1 MASQTPRALGFM
13 NLERG
18 PSPPPPR
25 PGALLNPTTFD
36 FPIIVETV
44 SGAWA
49 DRVLPGDP
57 SLEPACIAAA
67 QRLVARGAVA
77 ISANCGFFIR
87 HQAAVAAAVKVP
99 VALSSL
105 LLMPVLLR
113 QLAPNAKLAVVTADS
128 RIFGEDLFGGCG
140 PGDRARIV
148 VGGVEGG
155 ALLRN
160 EMMRPPPPT
169 EDADIEAD
177 VLARVAQL
185 RAAHPEIAALLFEC
199 TAFPRVT
206 PSIRRKTG
214 LPVYDTTTLCRM
226 TMASAAFPFP

>member
-1 MASQTPRALGFM
+1 MAARTTPSLGFL

-18 PSPPPPR
+18 PSPPAPR
-25 PGALLNPTTFD
+25 PGALLNPSTFD

-44 SGAWA
+44 AGAWV

-67 QRLVARGAVA
+67 QKLVSRGAAA

-87 HQAAVAAAVKVP
+87 HQAAVAASVKVP

-105 LLMPVLLR
+105 ILIPTLLR
-113 QLAPNAKLAVVTADS
+113 QLPSDAKLAVITADS
-128 RIFGEDLFGGCG
+128 TLFGDDLL
-140 PGDRARIV
+140 GDCSASDRVRVV

-155 ALLRN
+155 KLLRN

-177 VLARVAQL
+177 VVARIDQL
-185 RAAHPEIAALLFEC
+185 RAAHPEVAALLFEC

-206 PSIRRKTG
+206 PSVRRRVG
-214 LPVYDTTTLCRM
+214 LPIYDITTLCRM
-226 TMASAAFPFP
+226 TMASVP

>member
-1 MASQTPRALGFM
+1 MTSPIPRPLGFL

-18 PSPPPPR
+18 PSPPAPR
-25 PGALLNPTTFD
+25 PGALLNPATFD

-44 SGAWA
+44 AGAWA

-57 SLEPACIAAA
+57 TLEPACIAAA
-67 QRLVARGAVA
+67 QKLVARGAVA

-105 LLMPVLLR
+105 LLIPTLLR
-113 QLAPNAKLAVVTADS
+113 QLPPAAKLAVITADS
-128 RIFGEDLFGGCG
+128 RHFGEDLLRACG
-140 PGDRARIV
+140 SRDRARIV
-148 VGGVEGG
+148 IGGIEGG
-155 ALLRN
+155 TLLRN

-177 VLARVAQL
+177 VMARVAQL

-199 TAFPRVT
+199 TAFPRVA

-214 LPVYDTTTLCRM
+214 LSVYDTTTLCRM
-226 TMASAAFPFP
+226 TMASAA

>member
-1 MASQTPRALGFM
+1 MASQTARPLGFL

-18 PSPPPPR
+18 PSPAAPR
-25 PGALLNPTTFD
+25 PGALLNPATFD

-44 SGAWA
+44 EGAWA

-57 SLEPACIAAA
+57 TLEPACVAAA
-67 QRLVARGAVA
+67 QRLVARGAIA

-105 LLMPVLLR
+105 LLMPTLLR
-113 QLAPNAKLAVVTADS
+113 QLAPSAKLAVVTADS
-128 RIFGEDLFGGCG
+128 RNFGEDLFGGYR

-206 PSIRRKTG
+206 PSVRRKTG

-226 TMASAAFPFP
+226 TMASAA